1 MGLGI
6 GIGTSLLAQRLHASN
21 TKSLAG
27 SLEKL
32 ATGKRIDHGKDDPAG
47 LITSENFKAVLA
59 VLDAEVRTVRRVD
72 AVANVADGAMAEI
85 SSLLVE
91 AKGLAVASA
100 NTSGMSKEEI
110 QANQMQLNSIMN
122 SINRISSSTNFNG
135 NALLDGTASF
145 TVDGET
151 LNIDSTR
158 TSNLGETVVG
168 GDTFTLADL
177 SSGGS
182 LNLENGNLE
191 AASQA
196 ISNAISQIASQRGS
210 IGAYQ
215 KYTLGSS
222 ISYKKVAIENIA
234 AANSLIR
241 DTDYAKETA
250 ELVRSQMLVKSSLGV
265 LAIMN
270 AINKQSVYQLLG

>member
-6 GIGTSLLAQRLHASN
+6 GIGTSLLAQRLHAAN

-32 ATGKRIDHGKDDPAG
+32 STGKRINHGKDDPAG
-47 LITSENFKAVLA
+47 LITSENFRAVLA
-59 VLDAEVRTVRRVD
+59 TLEAETRIVQRVD

-85 SSLLVE
+85 SGLLVE

-100 NTSGMSKEEI
+100 NTAGMSKEEI
-110 QANQMQLNSIMN
+110 QANQMQLDSVMN
-122 SINRISSSTNFNG
+122 SINRITGSTNFAG
-135 NALLDGTASF
+135 NALLDGNASF

-151 LNIDSTR
+151 LDIGSTQ
-158 TSNLGETVVG
+158 TSALGNTVVG
-168 GDTFTLADL
+168 ADTFTLADL
-177 SSGGS
+177 SSGGA

-196 ISNAISQIASQRGS
+196 ISNAISQVATQRGV

-215 KYTLGSS
+215 KNTLGSLLNH
-222 ISYKKVAIENIA
+222 KKVAIENIA
-234 AANSLIR
+234 AANSVIR

-250 ELVRSQMLVKSSLGV
+250 ALARAQTLVKSSLGV
-265 LAIMN
+265 MAMMN
-270 AINKQSVYQLLG
+270 LINKQAILNILG

>member
-32 ATGKRIDHGKDDPAG
+32 ATGKRINHGKDDPAG